1 MLAMPFERQAEEFAY
16 HFLVDEE
23 EVTRQGFTESWE
35 IAEHFGVPEEM
46 VMIQGR
52 LM

>member
-16 HFLVDEE
+16 HFLVDED
-23 EVTRQGFTESWE
+23 EVTRQGFTESLE
-35 IAEHFGVPEEM
+35 IAEHIGVPEEM
-46 VMIQGR
+46 VRTHWR